1 VSAINYK
8 VERTVRATIDFT
20 YEDLYYLSSLLLQN
34 PPTGTPKD
42 EPVHQKESRLKL
54 FNLASDL
61 LKVLNNNNL
70 CQTPSNSAM

>member
-20 YEDLYYLSSLLLQN
+20 YADLYYLSALLQN
-34 PPTGTPKD
+34 PPTGTPED

-61 LKVLNNNNL
+61 LTVLK
-70 CQTPSNSAM
+70 Q